1 MILHINKSYILSRDQ
16 NSQIFFKVHLKSS
29 QCFGTLTQP
38 SHYLSTKPVMTQ
50 ILTGPARVEWL
61 WVNDFKPQGIPHG
74 TRDPALVGMRG
85 TSYQNMK
92 YQSSLH
98 RRVITGGSEKA
109 ARVSQRMNYL
119 IGVIE
124 FYISANVT
132 WIMCLVCGFICYL
145 WVELK
150 LKISKISLSNQALKS
165 VHPSLLSS
173 CCWPWGVFIGV
184 GQPLQHGEVRDSY
197 LAWVRPSC
205 GLSNSHSSTI
215 AIGLFN

>member
-1 MILHINKSYILSRDQ
+1 MLRDTHAAF
-16 NSQIFFKVHLKSS
+16 SL
-29 QCFGTLTQP
+29 
-38 SHYLSTKPVMTQ
+38 PVNQ
-50 ILTGPARVEWL
+50 ARHDTDPHWARTYWVVMGQWL
-61 WVNDFKPQGIPHG
+61 QPQGIPHG
-74 TRDPALVGMRG
+74 TRDPALVGMQG

-109 ARVSQRMNYL
+109 ARVSRRMNYL

-124 FYISANVT
+124 SCISANVT

-215 AIGLFN
+215 AIGLFD